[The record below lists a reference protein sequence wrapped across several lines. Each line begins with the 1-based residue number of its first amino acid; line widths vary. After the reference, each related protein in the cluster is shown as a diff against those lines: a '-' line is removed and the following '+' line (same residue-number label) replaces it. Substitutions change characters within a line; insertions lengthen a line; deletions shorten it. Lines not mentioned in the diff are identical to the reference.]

1 MLQQFMRQATL
12 LQDTS
17 MFLEETVA
25 QRCLHGGAPSDED
38 CTGLDACSSA
48 AESEWEEFDM
58 SAYMDLSPQRR
69 RFSEEEKLEPCESL
83 VRALFFWEEHAPLGI
98 DSPCQ
103 TLQRRWVG
111 KSLSRL

>member
-83 VRALFFWEEHAPLGI
+83 VRASCLWECTLLFALTARVRCCNDGGSLF
-98 DSPCQ
+98 Q
-103 TLQRRWVG
+103 G
-111 KSLSRL
+111 KS